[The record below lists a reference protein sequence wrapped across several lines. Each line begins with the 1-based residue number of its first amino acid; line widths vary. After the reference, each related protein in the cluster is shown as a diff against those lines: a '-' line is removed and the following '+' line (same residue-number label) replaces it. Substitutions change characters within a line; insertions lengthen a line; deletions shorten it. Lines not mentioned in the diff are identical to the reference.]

1 MSSKNFAVSFI
12 NKDENTNTVLA
23 SVFKRDIMDIMIK
36 MTNYN
41 SDYTIAE
48 NNKIAI
54 ICDYLNNNPQNV
66 EYLIYMYGFENALKK
81 YKERFGDINSNI
93 EVLMKDLAII
103 IIDEIILIYEI
114 QDRESHSPQHSP
126 PHSPRH
132 SPEQSRAPSPTPSL
146 LNFLEDFH
154 RRGTTPPPD
163 FQEYSGA
170 ESEHQRDSIQ
180 VYNREEH
187 RNNCDGLPNH
197 FNADERS
204 KYNLI
209 TGAMI
214 SENTNY

>member
-41 SDYTIAE
+41 SDYNIAE
-48 NNKIAI
+48 NNKIPI

-114 QDRESHSPQHSP
+114 QDRESHSP

-187 RNNCDGLPNH
+187 RNNCDDLPNH

-209 TGAMI
+209 AGAMI

>member
-36 MTNYN
+36 ITNYN
-41 SDYTIAE
+41 SDYNIAE

-114 QDRESHSPQHSP
+114 QDMAPHSPPHSPQHSP
-126 PHSPRH
+126 Q
-132 SPEQSRAPSPTPSL
+132 QSRAPSPTPSL
-146 LNFLEDFH
+146 LNFLENFH
-154 RRGTTPPPD
+154 RQGTTPPPD

-180 VYNREEH
+180 VYN
-187 RNNCDGLPNH
+187 CDDLPNH
-197 FNADERS
+197 FNQDERS

-209 TGAMI
+209 AGAMI

>member
-1 MSSKNFAVSFI
+1 MSSKNFAVSFV

-81 YKERFGDINSNI
+81 YKERFGVINSNI

-114 QDRESHSPQHSP
+114 QDRVSHSP

-187 RNNCDGLPNH
+187 RNNCDDLPNH

-209 TGAMI
+209 AGAMI